1 MAENNEIRSDAT
13 EKDAKWDRFEQMK
26 EEGTILTVPV
36 DESVKAGL
44 VTSIEGV
51 RAFIPASQI
60 TNSYV
65 EDLNAWIGK
74 ELEVVIITADRS
86 KKRLVLSGREAIFR
100 KRQQEKARK
109 VDALKPGTIL
119 EGKVETI
126 KPYGAFVDLGDG
138 ISGLVHVSQLSTK
151 RVATPEEVVKEG
163 DTVKVKV
170 TRIKDGKVSLSMKAL
185 EEVPVS
191 DDYVPDMDKYVSHE
205 RATTSLGDLL
215 KGIKLD

>member
-1 MAENNEIRSDAT
+1 MAENNEIRSDAET
-13 EKDAKWDRFEQMK
+13 KDAKWERFEKMK
-26 EEGTILTVPV
+26 EEGTIITVPI

-44 VTSIEGV
+44 VTSIDGV

-65 EDLNAWIGK
+65 EDLNEWIGK
-74 ELEVVIITADRS
+74 EIEAVIITAERE
-86 KKRLVLSGREAIFR
+86 KKRLVLSGKEAIFR
-100 KRQQEKARK
+100 KKQMEKAKK
-109 VDALKPGTIL
+109 VDSLKPGTVL
-119 EGKVETI
+119 EGTVETI
-126 KPYGAFVDLGDG
+126 KPYGAFVNLGDG

-163 DTVKVKV
+163 QTVKVKV

-191 DDYVPDMDKYVSHE
+191 EDVVPDMDKYISHE
-205 RATTSLGDLL
+205 RVTTSLGDLL